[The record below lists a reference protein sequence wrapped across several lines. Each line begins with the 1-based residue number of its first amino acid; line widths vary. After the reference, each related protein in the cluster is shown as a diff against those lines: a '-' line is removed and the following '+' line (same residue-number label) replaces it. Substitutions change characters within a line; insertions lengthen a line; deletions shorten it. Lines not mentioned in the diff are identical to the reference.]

1 MIDKRMNDI
10 EYVDDDRLLYLYK
23 DIIEY
28 KKDSKKQDKIDVSKE
43 KKRQEFLKKLRERY

>member
-1 MIDKRMNDI
+1 MKNKLEKKAKLFI
-10 EYVDDDRLLYLYK
+10 EK

-28 KKDSKKQDKIDVSKE
+28 KKVSKKQDKIDVSKE